1 MDEWEKIKS
10 GLQIVLRTN
19 MLTWAKIALFYG
31 DPDGL

>member
-1 MDEWEKIKS
+1 MDEWEKIRS
-10 GLQIVLRTN
+10 GLQIVLTN